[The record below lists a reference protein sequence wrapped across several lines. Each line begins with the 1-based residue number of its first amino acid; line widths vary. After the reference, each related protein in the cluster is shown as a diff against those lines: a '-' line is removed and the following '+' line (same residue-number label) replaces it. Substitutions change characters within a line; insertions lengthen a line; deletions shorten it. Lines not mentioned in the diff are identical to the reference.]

1 MKRLSLSTLA
11 LSALAACG
19 NDNTLT
25 EFGQIAGEFQGLVVR
40 SDDAGELPP
49 FDAFATQLD
58 LLVDGPLLVGFIPER
73 QALAA
78 LVPFGENAGH
88 ISWSTEEKQSLVFR
102 RGVLTSTRG
111 LGDDLMSSEVSGTIN
126 ALAAGGSSGHTRT
139 YRYLDGNGATETIR
153 MSCTLTSIA
162 SPDPS
167 ARAFQESCA
176 EGTKKATNTY
186 FVDRGGNIVSSVE
199 YISAT
204 VGTIALINLSD

>member
-1 MKRLSLSTLA
+1 MKRLSLSALLLA
-11 LSALAACG
+11 SLAACG
-19 NDNTLT
+19 NDNSFAELR
-25 EFGQIAGEFQGLVVR
+25 QVAGEFQGLVVR
-40 SDDAGELPP
+40 ADDAGELPP

-78 LVPFGENAGH
+78 LVPFGENGDH
-88 ISWSTEEKQSLVFR
+88 ISWSTEEKQSLVLR

-111 LGDDLMSSEVSGTIN
+111 LGDDLMSSEVSGTMN
-126 ALAAGGSSGHTRT
+126 ALAAGGSSGHTRV
-139 YRYLDGNGATETIR
+139 YRYLGGSGATETVR
-153 MSCTLTSIA
+153 MSCTLTGIQ

-167 ARAFQESCA
+167 ARAFQENCA
-176 EGTKKATNTY
+176 DGTKKATNTY